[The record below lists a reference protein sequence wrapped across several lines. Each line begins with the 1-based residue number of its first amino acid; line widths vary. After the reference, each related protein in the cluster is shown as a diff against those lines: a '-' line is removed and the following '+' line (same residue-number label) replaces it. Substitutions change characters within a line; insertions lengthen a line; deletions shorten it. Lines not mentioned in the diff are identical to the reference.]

1 MEARGAVGPAIKNI
15 RPPGRF
21 LHRPTRPRRR
31 ASAAKKKKAR
41 RAWHT
46 PGQFMEETIPI
57 LGDQDSEI
65 YARRMPRGGTDLK
78 HAPKPDPAAS
88 ISGPISK
95 T

>member
-1 MEARGAVGPAIKNI
+1 LGAVCPFARDRTAAERTEGALKPGD
-15 RPPGRF
+15 RPI
-21 LHRPTRPRRR
+21 RPRRR

-65 YARRMPRGGTDLK
+65 YARRMPREGADLK
-78 HAPKPDPAAS
+78 HAPN
-88 ISGPISK
+88 GN
-95 T
+95 